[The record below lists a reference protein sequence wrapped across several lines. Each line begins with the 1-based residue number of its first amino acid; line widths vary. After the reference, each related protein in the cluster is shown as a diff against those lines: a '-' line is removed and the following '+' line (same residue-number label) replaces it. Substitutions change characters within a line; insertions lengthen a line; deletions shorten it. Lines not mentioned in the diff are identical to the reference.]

1 MSYLVVVVLDDPDK
15 SDALLAAWEQAGVRG
30 ITILESSGI
39 GRVRNAALK
48 EEMPLMPSLRNLL
61 RSREEHHRTFFSVV
75 ENETQVEALAAA
87 AQQVAG
93 DFSQPHSGLLFALP
107 LSHVYGLAKTPPAGK
122 ARR

>member
-39 GRVRNAALK
+39 GRVRGAALR

-61 RSREEHHRTFFSVV
+61 RGQEEHHRTFFSVV
-75 ENETQVEALAAA
+75 EEEAQVEALAAA

-107 LSHVYGLAKTPPAGK
+107 LSHAYGLTKT
-122 ARR
+122 RR